1 MAHFLKHQFWWNV
14 EYKIILFHILP
25 LCLCNSRFGISWTI
39 LHVAACKGKSASTR
53 NSACDCAEDLLT
65 TRGSSCLVWWPQW
78 TWSAS
83 WHPPQTTAVG
93 HPSQHTRPH
102 HRGHLHRGQ
111 PVGQEQISIPDVHV
125 EQPVST
131 QAPDTSG
138 LQKSIVHL
146 CKLFYKFHDIA
157 KLVIYSVPVSLWC

>member
-1 MAHFLKHQFWWNV
+1 MWWKHGSNKVWIIICLNWIQMAHFLKHQFWWNV
-14 EYKIILFHILP
+14 EYKIILFHIIP

-125 EQPVST
+125 EQPVWCIR
-131 QAPDTSG
+131 TSE
-138 LQKSIVHL
+138 INRT
-146 CKLFYKFHDIA
+146 FM
-157 KLVIYSVPVSLWC
+157 